1 MGRDLVGRT
10 SKPSLGLIFFGF
22 RKILRKL
29 EKYIIVELDVRLK
42 KDDMVERLYSRG
54 KLLQ

>member
-10 SKPSLGLIFFGF
+10 SKPSLGLIFFGV

-29 EKYIIVELDVRLK
+29 EKNVVVELDVRLK
-42 KDDMVERLYSRG
+42 IIYTYG
-54 KLLQ
+54 KNFKVKPVG